1 MRCWQLYD
9 TFPSL
14 MKHLPGPHQTIHA
27 NYGKITDFL
36 KKEINRH
43 MEGWN
48 PDDPRDYID
57 MYLAEMQK
65 VSWRL

>member
-1 MRCWQLYD
+1 
-9 TFPSL
+9 